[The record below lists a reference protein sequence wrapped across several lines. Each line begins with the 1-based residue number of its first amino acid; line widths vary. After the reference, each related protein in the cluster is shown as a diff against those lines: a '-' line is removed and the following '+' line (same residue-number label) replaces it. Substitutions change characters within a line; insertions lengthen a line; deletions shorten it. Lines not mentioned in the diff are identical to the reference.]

1 MMTGTSVA
9 NVTSDTLLDMWVEIA
24 DHDCWLRE
32 WTWEWTWHD
41 VVIMHFINQI
51 SIFCE
56 VCVCISNLIWFPMIL
71 LHYGRSSEVFRNM
84 LGRVLHLSSNL
95 IWTVSKCRSLMLIEI
110 KYWVLL
116 VVYIGYSWRLLSNKM
131 CFVVKNLILLLRVTP
146 WCYTIYWQES
156 KVILSKVFFALW
168 PFFFWWQLLLVC
180 FVLPHVY
187 LLIFAK
193 AKLLSVGSQNNSMME
208 MFLWTRMIE
217 NEMLLQE

>member
-9 NVTSDTLLDMWVEIA
+9 NVTSDTLLDMWVENA

-95 IWTVSKCRSLMLIEI
+95 IWTVSKCGSLMLIEI

-168 PFFFWWQLLLVC
+168 PLFLMTT
-180 FVLPHVY
+180 
-187 LLIFAK
+187 
-193 AKLLSVGSQNNSMME
+193 SVGLFCPSPCVSLD
-208 MFLWTRMIE
+208 FCKS
-217 NEMLLQE
+217 